1 MSKYF
6 SNLKFVAIIAS
17 ASAGLLLLASCGSKK
32 QAMNPMALMMMQAAP
47 IRAVP
52 AVASDVPLDT
62 TAVGNAE
69 AISSVDVK
77 SQVAGQILSVHFQAG
92 QNLQKGQLLFEIDP
106 EPLQRQIAQ
115 IQADLVK
122 DAALEQQAR
131 ANVAKDQAM
140 LKQTQASA
148 QRGLELEK
156 EGIFSKEQT
165 DQLVASNGS
174 NLASLDADKAAVESA
189 AASIKSDRARLSQ
202 TELQLSYTK
211 IVAPI
216 SGRAGA
222 IAIKPGNLVKDN
234 DATLVTILQIS
245 PIYVSFGL
253 PQQMLPEVQ
262 KYNKEHPLVVR
273 AEADGGART
282 ETGSLRFIDNTV
294 DTTTGTINLKAEFPN
309 TSGALWPGEYVN
321 VKTQLIVERNQ
332 VVVPS
337 RSVETGPQGKYVWVV
352 NSTTNT
358 ATMRPVT
365 VTRLYKP
372 AEGGEDA
379 VIAEGLKPGEMIV
392 SEGQMRLFPGGK
404 VRLLKPATQMSG
416 TAAETSGGQS

>member
-1 MSKYF
+1 VSKFYPY
-6 SNLKFVAIIAS
+6 LKLSPLAAGVAVT
-17 ASAGLLLLASCGSKK
+17 LVLLASCGPKK
-32 QAMNPMALMMMQAAP
+32 QAVNPMAAMMMQAVP
-47 IRAVP
+47 VRAVQ
-52 AVASDVPLDT
+52 ALSSNVPLDIS
-62 TAVGNAE
+62 AVGNAE

-92 QNLQKGQLLFEIDP
+92 QNLTKGQLLFEIDP

-148 QRGLELEK
+148 QRGLALEK

-165 DQLVASNGS
+165 DALVASNGS

-189 AASIKSDRARLSQ
+189 VASIKADRARLSQ

-211 IVAPI
+211 ITAPI

-222 IAIKPGNLVKDN
+222 ITIKPGNLVKEN

-245 PIYVSFGL
+245 PIYVSFGV
-253 PQQMLPEVQ
+253 PQQLLSEVQ
-262 KYNKEHPLVVR
+262 KHNREHPLLVR

-282 ETGSLRFIDNTV
+282 EIGSLRFIDNTV

-309 TSGALWPGEYVN
+309 KSGALWPGEYVN
-321 VKTQLIVERNQ
+321 VKAQLSVENNRI
-332 VVVPS
+332 VVPS
-337 RSVETGPQGKYVWVV
+337 STIENGPTGKYVWVV
-352 NSTTNT
+352 NTGNDTV
-358 ATMRPVT
+358 AMRPVDVART
-365 VTRLYKP
+365 YKP
-372 AEGGEDA
+372 ADAAEQA
-379 VIAEGLKPGEMIV
+379 VIGKGLQPGETVI
-392 SEGQMRLFPGGK
+392 SEGQMRLMPGGK
-404 VRLLKPATQMSG
+404 VHLLKPATQMSG
-416 TAAETSGGQS
+416 SKTANPEGQS

>member
-1 MSKYF
+1 VSKHLSYF
-6 SNLKFVAIIAS
+6 KLS
-17 ASAGLLLLASCGSKK
+17 ALALCVTAGLALLASCGSKK
-32 QAMNPMALMMMQAAP
+32 QAMNPMAAMMMQAAP
-47 IRAVP
+47 VRAVP

-92 QNLQKGQLLFEIDP
+92 QNVEKGQLLYEIDP
-106 EPLQRQIAQ
+106 EPLQRQLAQ

-174 NLASLDADKAAVESA
+174 TLASLDADKAAVESA
-189 AASIKSDRARLSQ
+189 VASLKSDRARLSQ

-222 IAIKPGNLVKDN
+222 ITIKPGNLVKDN

-253 PQQMLPEVQ
+253 AQQLLPEVQ
-262 KYNKEHPLVVR
+262 KYNKERPLIVR

-282 ETGSLRFIDNTV
+282 EIGSLRFIDNTV

-309 TSGALWPGEYVN
+309 KSGALWPGEYVN
-321 VKTQLIVERNQ
+321 VKTQLNVERDR
-332 VVVPS
+332 VVIPS
-337 RSVETGPQGKYVWVV
+337 RTVENGPNGKYVWVV
-352 NSTTNT
+352 NSGADTV
-358 ATMRPVT
+358 AMRPVT
-365 VTRLYKP
+365 VERTYKP
-372 AEGGEDA
+372 ADAAEEA
-379 VIAEGLKPGEMIV
+379 VIGTGLKPGEMVI

-416 TAAETSGGQS
+416 SKTGNPDGQS